1 MKPFQ
6 DPEFWEPGTGSKRS
20 QWSCL
25 ACDDHVWRDANLARR
40 HENGKGHQQAVK
52 HHREASHYSAPD
64 PFVPNPGTSRR
75 VSPPLESLLM
85 DLSEGPYET
94 QGHDE
99 PFDFENVQ
107 PSSDRNTQPVYGITF
122 DPTEDFTL
130 QPSDVERGM
139 ARFAEEMHAWLLE
152 EPDSENSEDE
162 IEECDDL
169 EDDVFVGYESEA
181 DHLRFG
187 SQRPAQRIRND
198 RPEWFPW
205 SDKEEMGNPDIRPHI
220 RHYCEDSGQHLEHAW
235 QAQAWK
241 ELDPTLATPM
251 VRKGNQD
258 FFVHE
263 LARLDNGTLV
273 MPFRWFTRSSGVPG
287 DQKTQ
292 VLSGLAWTVK
302 IVHVNGQRILSENG
316 CECLPWTLTSFED
329 GFANHWRV
337 LAKGHEV
344 LTFAMWLYCDD
355 TSGNVSKKWNKHNS
369 FLFTAAGLPHEHVHK
384 ESNVQFLC
392 TSNLAPPL
400 EMLDGITTQLEHGQ
414 KEGFWV
420 WDVQKKAMVLMIPA
434 VLAMLGDNPMQ
445 SEFSCHVGL
454 VGKYFCRCCFAKGRD
469 ANDEQSASATKDV
482 ADDTSIHSNAST
494 EQESDSGAEKKGGR
508 RKETIQELI
517 SRAKRFITVHESR
530 YPQRTIDTLHNMFIT
545 SSQLGGKTKAKE
557 MTTGTGVKDTFFGHF
572 QDKIFAFIR
581 RIPHSTPTE
590 EQQGLVDDFIA
601 QNIPPEPSLDP
612 HRDTPV
618 EILHVILL
626 GFVKYY
632 WRDAITRLDDHQK
645 ETLKHRLSSLDVSSM
660 GLSPLAGE
668 TLVKYARSLTGR
680 DFRAIAQ
687 VAPFVLYDLLPA
699 ECYEAWLALSA
710 LIPLATL
717 ELAIQRFLN
726 CAAHWTPRWFNK
738 PKFHIICHLPMHI
751 RWFGPAMLYATEGFE
766 SFNAIIRDHSVHSNH
781 QAPSRDIGRGFAQ
794 CSRVRHLLHRGVFF
808 RPVENQVE
816 PHHLRFSDDSTQWVT
831 AAALPIVLARTGF
844 GKWCSPVASAYG
856 LNVIEKTELPIV
868 LPNHIPDGR
877 YHVYE
882 QAISYTLEPYKSRDY
897 VIAGA
902 SANIDSPVGVARVH
916 EILVNPQF
924 SSATLTA
931 SAILV
936 QTFKLGPIHPKYKLH
951 QLMPAQWALLPPQNI
966 LCPVDTQHNCAGNNC
981 DLSNFHAVRQE
992 RELTE
997 HRLPRTCHHNDTE
1010 HQRLLNTNQMRSG
1023 VFVQRLRPTIP
1034 PLDPDLMISEGAT
1047 REIKAQ
1053 MAAAHKGKTRAQP
1066 LVRNQSPLAARPQTD
1081 ALSSGP
1087 PTSNPIL
1094 QRFIEGQQGR
1104 RRVVTCQTCGQLGH
1118 NSRTCGRRAGGGI

>member
-1 MKPFQ
+1 MTCLVLSVVILHNYAAHKIPF
-6 DPEFWEPGTGSKRS
+6 T
-20 QWSCL
+20 
-25 ACDDHVWRDANLARR
+25 
-40 HENGKGHQQAVK
+40 
-52 HHREASHYSAPD
+52 
-64 PFVPNPGTSRR
+64 
-75 VSPPLESLLM
+75 
-85 DLSEGPYET
+85 
-94 QGHDE
+94 
-99 PFDFENVQ
+99 
-107 PSSDRNTQPVYGITF
+107 
-122 DPTEDFTL
+122 
-130 QPSDVERGM
+130 
-139 ARFAEEMHAWLLE
+139 
-152 EPDSENSEDE
+152 
-162 IEECDDL
+162 
-169 EDDVFVGYESEA
+169 VGYESEA
-181 DHLRFG
+181 DQLRFG

-205 SDKEEMGNPDIRPHI
+205 SDKESCILDILRHLPRSLFSDAQMDIILWGVASFGVRNLPSTDVAKSIGKYLQSLCGIKTERQKGPLGHVYYLNELDGLIRQEMGNPDIRPHI

-273 MPFRWFTRSSGVPG
+273 MPFRWFTRSSGDPG

-292 VLSGLAWTVK
+292 ILFGLAWAVK
-302 IVHVNGQRILSENG
+302 IVHVNGQSGYIISQTNTIQFPVHQLQSSFPYLVESCNLDQIPSPHNIFGIQSEHG

-400 EMLDGITTQLEHGQ
+400 EMLDGITTQLERGQ

-420 WDVQKKAMVLMIPA
+420 WDVQKEAMVLTIPA

-469 ANDEQSASATKDV
+469 ANDEQPASAAKDV
-482 ADDTSIHSNAST
+482 ADDNSVHSNTSS
-494 EQESDSGAEKKGGR
+494 ERESDSGAEKKGGR

-517 SRAKRFITVHESR
+517 SRAKRFIMVHESR

-557 MTTGTGVKDTFFGHF
+557 MTTGSGVKDTFFGHF
-572 QDKIFAFIR
+572 QDKIFTFIKK
-581 RIPHSTPTE
+581 IPHSTPTE
-590 EQQGLVDDFIA
+590 ERQGLVDDFIA
-601 QNIPPEPSLDP
+601 QNIPPEPSCFSPIWRMKGLDP

-632 WRDAITRLDDHQK
+632 WRDAITRLDDPQK

-710 LIPLATL
+710 LIPLVWQPVILHLDTYLATL
-717 ELAIQRFLN
+717 ELAIEHFLN

-751 RWFGPAMLYATEGFE
+751 RRFGPAMLYATEGFE

-808 RPVENQVE
+808 RPVENQIE
-816 PHHLRFSDDSTQWVT
+816 PPHLPFSDDSTQWVT

-856 LNVIEKTELPIV
+856 LNVVEKTELPIV
-868 LPNHIPDGR
+868 LPNHIPDGQ

-882 QAISYTLEPYKSRDY
+882 QAISYTHEPYKSGDY
-897 VIAGA
+897 VIVGT
-902 SANIDSPVGVARVH
+902 SANINGPVGVARVH

-951 QLMPAQWALLPPQNI
+951 QLMPAQWALLPPQNV

-981 DLSNFHAVRQE
+981 DLSKFRAVRQE

-997 HRLPRTCHHNDTE
+997 HRLPRTHHHNDTE

-1047 REIKAQ
+1047 REIQAQ
-1053 MAAAHKGKTRAQP
+1053 MAATHKGKTRAQP
-1066 LVRNQSPLAARPQTD
+1066 LARNQSPLAARAQTD
-1081 ALSSGP
+1081 ALSSSP

>member
-1 MKPFQ
+1 MDIILWGVASFGVRNLPSTDVAKSVGKYLQSLCGIKTERQKGPL
-6 DPEFWEPGTGSKRS
+6 G
-20 QWSCL
+20 
-25 ACDDHVWRDANLARR
+25 HVYYLNELDGL
-40 HENGKGHQQAVK
+40 
-52 HHREASHYSAPD
+52 
-64 PFVPNPGTSRR
+64 
-75 VSPPLESLLM
+75 
-85 DLSEGPYET
+85 
-94 QGHDE
+94 
-99 PFDFENVQ
+99 
-107 PSSDRNTQPVYGITF
+107 
-122 DPTEDFTL
+122 
-130 QPSDVERGM
+130 
-139 ARFAEEMHAWLLE
+139 
-152 EPDSENSEDE
+152 
-162 IEECDDL
+162 
-169 EDDVFVGYESEA
+169 
-181 DHLRFG
+181 
-187 SQRPAQRIRND
+187 IRQ
-198 RPEWFPW
+198 
-205 SDKEEMGNPDIRPHI
+205 EMGNPDIRPHI

-263 LARLDNGTLV
+263 LARLDNGTLTNTIQFPV
-273 MPFRWFTRSSGVPG
+273 HQLQSSFPYLVESCNL
-287 DQKTQ
+287 DQIPSPHNI
-292 VLSGLAWTVK
+292 LG
-302 IVHVNGQRILSENG
+302 ILSENG

-517 SRAKRFITVHESR
+517 SRAKRFIT
-530 YPQRTIDTLHNMFIT
+530 RTIDTLHNMFIT

-590 EQQGLVDDFIA
+590 ERQGLVDDFIA
-601 QNIPPEPSLDP
+601 QNIPPEPSCFSPIWRMKGLDP

-710 LIPLATL
+710 LIPLVWQPVILHLDTYLATL

-794 CSRVRHLLHRGVFF
+794 CSRVRHLLHRGLQLCPSF
-808 RPVENQVE
+808 
-816 PHHLRFSDDSTQWVT
+816 W
-831 AAALPIVLARTGF
+831 
-844 GKWCSPVASAYG
+844 
-856 LNVIEKTELPIV
+856 
-868 LPNHIPDGR
+868 
-877 YHVYE
+877 
-882 QAISYTLEPYKSRDY
+882 LEP
-897 VIAGA
+897 VLENGA
-902 SANIDSPVGVARVH
+902 
-916 EILVNPQF
+916 
-924 SSATLTA
+924 
-931 SAILV
+931 
-936 QTFKLGPIHPKYKLH
+936 
-951 QLMPAQWALLPPQNI
+951 ALLP
-966 LCPVDTQHNCAGNNC
+966 
-981 DLSNFHAVRQE
+981 
-992 RELTE
+992 
-997 HRLPRTCHHNDTE
+997 
-1010 HQRLLNTNQMRSG
+1010 LLMVST
-1023 VFVQRLRPTIP
+1023 
-1034 PLDPDLMISEGAT
+1034 
-1047 REIKAQ
+1047 
-1053 MAAAHKGKTRAQP
+1053 
-1066 LVRNQSPLAARPQTD
+1066 
-1081 ALSSGP
+1081 
-1087 PTSNPIL
+1087 
-1094 QRFIEGQQGR
+1094 
-1104 RRVVTCQTCGQLGH
+1104 
-1118 NSRTCGRRAGGGI
+1118 